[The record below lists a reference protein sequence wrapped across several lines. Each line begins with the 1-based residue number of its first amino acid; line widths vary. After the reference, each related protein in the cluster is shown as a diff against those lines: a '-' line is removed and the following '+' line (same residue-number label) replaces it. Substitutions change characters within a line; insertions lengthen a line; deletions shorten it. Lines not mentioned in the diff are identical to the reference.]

1 MANNNPA
8 LSVRLNPEDKKALQE
23 LAHHKRLTVSELVL
37 KSLKPS
43 IRKGLS
49 PLRLFPPGF
58 FSGFGPHRLPSF
70 LDGPGL
76 GDRQ

>member
-1 MANNNPA
+1 MMRLVMANHVLHNRDMANNYPV

-43 IRKGLS
+43 IRKGQEL
-49 PLRLFPPGF
+49 L
-58 FSGFGPHRLPSF
+58 
-70 LDGPGL
+70 
-76 GDRQ
+76 